1 MIWSSAYRQWEMLDM
16 GYEENTVLLQC
27 NHLRCGHS
35 LPEALQPSDRVE
47 MTCFYRTQGIGGIW
61 GFTILRVN

>member
-27 NHLRCGHS
+27 NHLDVVILYLRHRN
-35 LPEALQPSDRVE
+35 LQIE
-47 MTCFYRTQGIGGIW
+47 
-61 GFTILRVN
+61 